1 MIHLIPRAIT
11 VHDGLA
17 VPVKANTSLKLGCL
31 IWTAQRHNSMWEIGQ
46 IESCCLLDFKHEFY
60 ARKRQDKT
68 FNWKVYH
75 FAYLFD
81 VFGEASLFNVGQY
94 SKRIISSFLNFESQC
109 FFVAHSSLGDFEVPR
124 QPDAFFCASSSASL
138 GRVRY
143 WQLALAQLDLL
154 GSNSP
159 DMILEKDLEGFAEL
173 WFWDVLGIC
182 RF

>member
-1 MIHLIPRAIT
+1 MIHLIPIAIT
-11 VHDGLA
+11 VHDGLV

-31 IWTAQRHNSMWEIGQ
+31 IWTAPQFHVRDWSNWI
-46 IESCCLLDFKHEFY
+46 LLLPGLKTRILRTQ
-60 ARKRQDKT
+60 APRQDLYIIERYT
-68 FNWKVYH
+68 VYILH
-75 FAYLFD
+75 ICLMFL
-81 VFGEASLFNVGQY
+81 EKHLFNVGQN

-124 QPDAFFCASSSASL
+124 QPDVFFCASSSASL

-159 DMILEKDLEGFAEL
+159 DMILEKDLQGFAEL
-173 WFWDVLGIC
+173 WFWDVLM
-182 RF
+182 F